1 MITKKELAN
10 RFNISLNTVRKTLE
24 ACGLDTSKAEYTE
37 EEIRDRFEVARTM
50 LTEEQKNYAEVAAH
64 FGVAMSDDSNAPQER
79 EKQVK
84 YQADVH
90 AADPLQ
96 AAIRNNVQGYVQEV
110 TDEAMQDV
118 VAHLPQ
124 MIYESA
130 QKVVKSG
137 AIDDAFQ
144 KMLENR
150 RAFSR
155 DFPHDGTTI
164 DVPVGGLPFV
174 VDDDD
179 DDEGEGEERQWEP

>member
-1 MITKKELAN
+1 MITNKEIAN

-37 EEIRDRFEVARTM
+37 EEIRDRFEVARKM

-79 EKQVK
+79 EQRVK

-96 AAIRNNVQGYVQEV
+96 AAIRNNVQSYVQEV

-137 AIDDAFQ
+137 AIDDVFQ
-144 KMLENR
+144 KMLEHR

-164 DVPVGGLPFV
+164 DVPAGGLPFV

-179 DDEGEGEERQWEP
+179 EEGEGEERQWEP

>member
-1 MITKKELAN
+1 
-10 RFNISLNTVRKTLE
+10 
-24 ACGLDTSKAEYTE
+24 
-37 EEIRDRFEVARTM
+37 
-50 LTEEQKNYAEVAAH
+50 
-64 FGVAMSDDSNAPQER
+64 
-79 EKQVK
+79 
-84 YQADVH
+84 
-90 AADPLQ
+90 
-96 AAIRNNVQGYVQEV
+96 VQGYVQEV

-137 AIDDAFQ
+137 AIDDVFQ
-144 KMLENR
+144 KMLEQR

-164 DVPVGGLPFV
+164 DVPAGGLPFV

-179 DDEGEGEERQWEP
+179 EEGEGEERQWEP

>member
-1 MITKKELAN
+1 
-10 RFNISLNTVRKTLE
+10 
-24 ACGLDTSKAEYTE
+24 
-37 EEIRDRFEVARTM
+37 
-50 LTEEQKNYAEVAAH
+50 
-64 FGVAMSDDSNAPQER
+64 
-79 EKQVK
+79 
-84 YQADVH
+84 
-90 AADPLQ
+90 
-96 AAIRNNVQGYVQEV
+96 VQGYVQEV

-137 AIDDAFQ
+137 AIDDVFQ
-144 KMLENR
+144 KMLEHR

-164 DVPVGGLPFV
+164 DVPAGGLPFV

-179 DDEGEGEERQWEP
+179 EEGEGEERQWEP